1 MPYFL
6 DIDELLVSD
15 RTWVSL
21 MVSLL
26 LVGTLGFPPMG
37 VGGECSFKMLWQ
49 VSLGPGR
56 EASCNNVISLV
67 ITCGNMLVI
76 TLDGSVLCGGTPW

>member
-1 MPYFL
+1 MSYFL
-6 DIDELLVSD
+6 DIDELVPD
-15 RTWVSL
+15 GTWVSL

-26 LVGTLGFPPMG
+26 LVGTFGLGIG
-37 VGGECSFKMLWQ
+37 VGRNYSFKMLWQ

-56 EASCNNVISLV
+56 EASCNNVISLD

-76 TLDGSVLCGGTPW
+76 TLDRSIPCSGTPQ